1 MTKSRDE
8 AALDLKRVLD
18 LMEGLH
24 ARLIKESEKAD
35 VQWDYLRLQK
45 EASVIKVLII
55 DKVRANL
62 TKELVELEKESEE
75 WLEKLND

>member
-1 MTKSRDE
+1 MNRDE
-8 AALDLKRVLD
+8 AALNLKRVLD

-45 EASVIKVLII
+45 EASVIRVLII
-55 DKVRANL
+55 DKVRKNL
-62 TKELVELEKESEE
+62 TEEMEQLNEENKE